1 MKTLFTL
8 VLSFFFLFTSA
19 QDCGYMDMLDVN
31 DHWTYTAYDAKS
43 KPSGSV
49 SYAVMKKWTSGDSTL
64 VRLAMETQGKKKEE
78 NMQLEYDMAC
88 ANGAIYVDMDRM
100 FSPILESMEGME
112 FTVESDQMVMPVNPQ
127 VGDVLPDA
135 HVTVQIMM
143 NGKVFM
149 TMNVSII
156 ERKIVGTET
165 ITTEAGTFEC
175 YVLEQT
181 AEVNNRMMNVRTT
194 SKEWLNMEYGMIRS
208 ESYKKN
214 GKLESY
220 SELTEASM

>member
-1 MKTLFTL
+1 MKTLITL
-8 VLSFFFLFTSA
+8 VLCLFVYVSSA
-19 QDCGYMDMLDVN
+19 QDCGYMDKLDQ
-31 DHWTYTAYDAKS
+31 DDSWTYSAYDAKN

-49 SYAVMKKWTSGDSTL
+49 SYKVQKKWNSADSTI
-64 VRLAMETQGKKKEE
+64 VRLEMETQGKKKEE
-78 NMQLEYDMAC
+78 NMILEYDMAC

-112 FTVESDQMVMPVNPQ
+112 FTVESDQIVMPLNLN
-127 VGDVLPDA
+127 VGDELPDA
-135 HVTVQIMM
+135 NVTVQIMM
-143 NGKVFM
+143 NGTVFM
-149 TMNVSII
+149 TMNISII
-156 ERKIVGTET
+156 ERKVIAKET
-165 ITTEAGTFEC
+165 VTTDAGTFEC

-181 AEVNNRMMNVRTT
+181 SLVKNRMMNVRTT

-220 SELTEASM
+220 SELTEVNI